1 MKYLVKIFFLIL
13 NPVRSRLTEIPQ
25 WAIMGEFVT
34 TVLLTSRTQI
44 NYSKT
49 NPVFLLNFCIAQRYD
64 AFCTQTRHISQL
76 KITDVIFPS
85 CELFYLHSFEVSTID
100 ICGWHLCISEPPSC
114 LAVSII
120 GMCYGKEDGK
130 RNKEKHS
137 YKSVAVYS
145 VFHLPSQ
152 NTFQL

>member
-1 MKYLVKIFFLIL
+1 MFRIAG
-13 NPVRSRLTEIPQ
+13 SQ
-25 WAIMGEFVT
+25 A
-34 TVLLTSRTQI
+34 SC
-44 NYSKT
+44 SKT
-49 NPVFLLNFCIAQRYD
+49 NPAFLLNFCIAQRYD

-85 CELFYLHSFEVSTID
+85 CELFYLQSFEVSTIN

-152 NTFQL
+152 NTFQLKKQPSKMAARKRWNVDSGDFKWR

>member
-1 MKYLVKIFFLIL
+1 MFRIA
-13 NPVRSRLTEIPQ
+13 SSQ
-25 WAIMGEFVT
+25 A
-34 TVLLTSRTQI
+34 SC
-44 NYSKT
+44 SKT
-49 NPVFLLNFCIAQRYD
+49 KPAFLLNFCIAQRYD

-85 CELFYLHSFEVSTID
+85 CELFYLQSFEVSTID
-100 ICGWHLCISEPPSC
+100 ICGRLTLMISEPPSC
-114 LAVSII
+114 LAVSIL
-120 GMCYGKEDGK
+120 GMCYGKDDGK
-130 RNKEKHS
+130 RNKQKHT